1 MSEENVNVSAQEQEQ
16 EKIESFQP
24 EPVKEEKAP
33 LSGWKKIVA
42 KVGIGCALAA
52 VLFTIIFIFTVG
64 IDITTTVGSESDV
77 ESYDLFY
84 YFESFEKT
92 VKSIESNPNLDP
104 LYALA
109 RIWRDCVGILAT
121 CALLVVTIIFCIIA
135 AIKGIIAITKGTE
148 NNFFK
153 FSAIA
158 FASFFVFSNA
168 FIAVNANAQI
178 SPDASIIVGV
188 SSSAVTGIV
197 LSGLFLLASF
207 GCKVA
212 VNFKDYVNK
221 NTIMGIVG
229 SSVKVVMVILITCLM
244 VYSVTQTK
252 GEVTFHNASFSIAS
266 SFANSESQKRA
277 NISTTALISGFIY
290 IPLTIMMLASVIN
303 AATELDN
310 LTKPVSLRMPIAVIV
325 LSVLYMIFSMV
336 TANMINE
343 LKNVSEYSATMPI
356 VVVVL
361 AIINLAGAIV
371 MNVGNKKKAA

>member
-16 EKIESFQP
+16 EKVESFQP
-24 EPVKEEKAP
+24 EPVKEEKSA
-33 LSGWKKIVA
+33 LIGWKKIVA
-42 KVGIGCALAA
+42 KVGIGCALAT

-64 IDITTTVGSESDV
+64 IDVTTTVGSESDV
-77 ESYDLFY
+77 QSYDLFY

-153 FSAIA
+153 FSAIV

-168 FIAVNANAQI
+168 FIAVNAAAQI
-178 SPDASIIVGV
+178 APDASITVGL
-188 SSSAVTGIV
+188 SSSAVTGLV

-221 NTIMGIVG
+221 NTIMGW
-229 SSVKVVMVILITCLM
+229 
-244 VYSVTQTK
+244 
-252 GEVTFHNASFSIAS
+252 
-266 SFANSESQKRA
+266 
-277 NISTTALISGFIY
+277 
-290 IPLTIMMLASVIN
+290 
-303 AATELDN
+303 
-310 LTKPVSLRMPIAVIV
+310 
-325 LSVLYMIFSMV
+325 
-336 TANMINE
+336 
-343 LKNVSEYSATMPI
+343 
-356 VVVVL
+356 
-361 AIINLAGAIV
+361 
-371 MNVGNKKKAA
+371 